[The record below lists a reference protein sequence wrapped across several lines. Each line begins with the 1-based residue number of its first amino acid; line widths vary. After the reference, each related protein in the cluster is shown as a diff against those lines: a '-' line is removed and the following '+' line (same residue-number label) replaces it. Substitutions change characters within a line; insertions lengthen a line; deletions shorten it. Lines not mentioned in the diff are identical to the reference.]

1 MTVGIV
7 ACVKPTPT
15 TTATVAPES
24 SAPTTTSPPS
34 TTGTSLS
41 VETASSTEAQSTTP
55 LPPTTPAMNYCEET
69 KGMNQP
75 LTIQPG
81 QVTSN
86 PTPDNPSPSGD
97 INPTTS
103 PTSGL
108 NFSSPTPQ
116 INITLDQPATIT
128 VIYVPT
134 DRPEEP
140 TTVIEFTVKF
150 VLPNDTTRG
159 PYSSVTPSTSGT
171 TTTAPP
177 STGVVPPSD
186 VSPQVELPPNFR
198 VPEDTVVIIT
208 VTDTK
213 NDSPATGVCIEFFKN
228 ILDTERTTFQRC

>member
-140 TTVIEFTVKF
+140 TTVIEFTVTLA
-150 VLPNDTTRG
+150 LPNGTTLG
-159 PYSSVTPSTSGT
+159 PYPSETPSTGAPSQT
-171 TTTAPP
+171 TTSP
-177 STGVVPPSD
+177 SNAVSPSAG
-186 VSPQVELPPNFR
+186 SPQVPIPVNSELPQG
-198 VPEDTVVIIT
+198 TIVIID
-208 VTDTK
+208 VTKTEQ
-213 NDSPATGVCIEFFKN
+213 DSLATGVCIIFLCN
-228 ILDTERTTFQRC
+228 

>member
-1 MTVGIV
+1 M
-7 ACVKPTPT
+7 ACVEPTPT
-15 TTATVAPES
+15 TTTTVASES

-41 VETASSTEAQSTTP
+41 VETASSTEVQSTTP

-140 TTVIEFTVKF
+140 TTVIEFTVTLA
-150 VLPNDTTRG
+150 LPNGTTLG
-159 PYSSVTPSTSGT
+159 PYPSETPSTGAPSQT
-171 TTTAPP
+171 TTSP
-177 STGVVPPSD
+177 SNAVSPSAG
-186 VSPQVELPPNFR
+186 SPQVPIPVNSELPQG
-198 VPEDTVVIIT
+198 TIVIID
-208 VTDTK
+208 VTKTK
-213 NDSPATGVCIEFFKN
+213 QDSLATGVCIIFLCN
-228 ILDTERTTFQRC
+228 